1 MNQVILDAK
10 ADLESDGLIVKPSGA
25 EALLVAATVVER
37 GDGLGVS
44 PDASMLIRQRDGWV
58 AVFPAEGHRTY
69 EVPGE
74 LPGLLALMRA
84 VHDRYRRG
92 GGPLREA
99 FRRVVPG
106 AETYLAGEKGPGARA
121 PSVPAAA
128 PPSPGEWGVVPGKG

>member
-1 MNQVILDAK
+1 MNPVLLDAK
-10 ADLESDGLIVKPSGA
+10 ADLERNGLIVRPSGE
-25 EALLVAATVVER
+25 EALLVAATVVET

-44 PDASMLIRQRDGWV
+44 PDASMIIRQGDGWV

-74 LPGLLALMRA
+74 LPGLLALVRA
-84 VHDRYRRG
+84 VYDRYRRG

-106 AETYLAGEKGPGARA
+106 AEVYLAGEKGPGARA
-121 PSVPAAA
+121 PAVP
-128 PPSPGEWGVVPGKG
+128 PLPGEWDVVPGKG